1 MESSVRY
8 ATLADAVFEWIEKNG
23 NAAVTSTITL
33 TELLAKPY
41 QVADDTMV
49 RTYHALL
56 TGYPNLSWVPPDLA
70 IADLAAQFRA
80 KHRMRTPDALQ
91 AATAIHATTTGF
103 VTNDPVFKR
112 VAALQILVLDDLI
125 PKPQP

>member
-1 MESSVRY
+1 MEASERY
-8 ATLADAVFEWIEKNG
+8 SALANTVFEWIEIPG
-23 NAAVTSTITL
+23 NSALTSTITL
-33 TELLAKPY
+33 TELLARPY

-56 TGYPNLSWVPPDLA
+56 TAYPNLSWVPPDLA

-80 KHRMRTPDALQ
+80 KHRMRTPDSLQ
-91 AATAIHATTTGF
+91 AATAIHATATGF

-112 VAALQILVLDDLI
+112 VEAFEALVLDDVI
-125 PKPQP
+125 PKPQR